1 MNIFEQKFM
10 EKLSKDNADIQDVVC
25 YQFEEGNDGY
35 MAPAGGG
42 LFIAH
47 VSQGYSA
54 IKIRHCIESNCPDV
68 RFKMYYAKYPNNEF
82 KEELSLELGFMSGE
96 EYEKIVSLPDTFDA
110 FRFDFGPHPIQFEIK
125 DFKISIPTREEV
137 EQLTEAP
144 SKASFSNLLHNWRKV
159 KNVVPYIRQFG
170 IGRAVA
176 HLMEVVKGE
185 DTVNQN
191 AKSTQQVV
199 EPYRV
204 TLKHEREP
212 ERKKVLH
219 FIENFHTGGS
229 SRLIID
235 IIEYYGHK
243 YENKIFT
250 MAYRGDEEFLNID
263 VEVIDVEKKDLLLKK
278 IEQENPDII
287 HVHIWEGEWY
297 HKVFDILDEVKDRVI
312 IENINTPIA
321 PIVRDYIKKYVFVSN
336 YVVEQFYNVND
347 LRTTV
352 IYPGS
357 NFEMFTRNVQQKNYL
372 AHDTIGMV
380 YRLGYDKLNRKSIDV
395 FIRTVQKRPQT
406 KALIVGGG
414 PQYDYYIDKVKTA
427 KVFDNFV
434 FTGYVPYV
442 TLPDWYKKFTI
453 FVAPVWQESFGQ
465 VSPFAMSMGM
475 PVAGYRVGALN
486 EIINNETL
494 LAEPDNVEELSDILV
509 RLLDDYDKCVE
520 IGKNNQKRAQ
530 ELFGVQKMVDDYY
543 ALYQEVLK

>member
-10 EKLSKDNADIQDVVC
+10 ENLSKDNADIQDVVC
-25 YQFEEGNDGY
+25 YQFEDGNDGY
-35 MAPAGGG
+35 VAPVGGG

-47 VSQGYSA
+47 VSQRYSA

-68 RFKMYYAKYPNNEF
+68 RLKMYYAKHPNNEF
-82 KEELSLELGFMSGE
+82 KEEHSLELGFMSGE
-96 EYEKIVSLPDTFDA
+96 EYEKIVNLPDTFDA
-110 FRFDFGPHPIQFEIK
+110 FRFDFGSQPIQFEIK
-125 DFKISIPTREEV
+125 DFKISIPTREEI
-137 EQLTEAP
+137 EQLTGAP
-144 SKASFSNLLHNWRKV
+144 SKASLSNLIHNWHKV
-159 KNVVPYIRQFG
+159 KNVVPYIRLFG
-170 IGRAVA
+170 IGRAAA
-176 HLMEVVKGE
+176 HLVEIVKGE
-185 DTVNQN
+185 TTVDRN
-191 AKSTQQVV
+191 AKSTRQVV
-199 EPYRV
+199 EPYKV
-204 TLKHEREP
+204 ILKQEREP

-229 SRLIID
+229 SRLIVD

-243 YENKIFT
+243 YDNKIFT
-250 MAYRGDEEFLNID
+250 MAYRGEEEFLNID

-278 IEQENPDII
+278 IAQENPDII

-297 HKVFDILDEVKDRVI
+297 HKVFDILDEVKDRVV
-312 IENINTPIA
+312 IENINTPTA

-347 LRTTV
+347 PRTTV

-357 NFEMFTRNVQQKNYL
+357 NFEMFTRNVQEKNYL

-406 KALIVGGG
+406 KAIIVGGG
-414 PQYDYYIDKVKTA
+414 PQYDYYIDRVKAA
-427 KVFDNFV
+427 KVFDNFE

-442 TLPDWYKKFTI
+442 TLPDWYKKFTV

-494 LAEPDNVEELSDILV
+494 LAGPGNVKKLSNILV
-509 RLLDDYDKCVE
+509 SLLDDYDKCVE